1 MKPSYR
7 MNIGT
12 VFSKDVLSNP
22 SFAQP
27 QRAACLLKC
36 FIKFPPVASI
46 YMYSS
51 ARYGSEQ

>member
-12 VFSKDVLSNP
+12 VFSKDVLSSP
-22 SFAQP
+22 TFAQP